1 MGGWVEGSSYRF
13 WSWRNSILKPQRD
26 KPNPLS
32 CPEGALEFR
41 EDTWW
46 YKKHKNKDYVYVKIV
61 NWHSLPQWYPD
72 KDYGKPIYPEP
83 GKDVIQKKRSCTG
96 TERGLHVYSYI
107 GVKRPWD
114 MQRPKVSLFCV
125 LIKWHGNT
133 CRCWKGWKDSVQA
146 TQNLPKNHFFY
157 PNPWMCFISDQL
169 HATFKNLTSQNRIS
183 IKAMHECAPSQALKV
198 EYPGT
203 AHMSPLRCSL

>member
-1 MGGWVEGSSYRF
+1 MDEISGWVGCRQQLPVLKLTQLNLETTKRQTKPFIMPWGGARVSKRYMVVQKAQKQQNCELTQSSSVASGQGLWEAYLPGTREG
-13 WSWRNSILKPQRD
+13 
-26 KPNPLS
+26 
-32 CPEGALEFR
+32 C
-41 EDTWW
+41 
-46 YKKHKNKDYVYVKIV
+46 
-61 NWHSLPQWYPD
+61 HSKEEVLHRY
-72 KDYGKPIYPEP
+72 
-83 GKDVIQKKRSCTG
+83 
-96 TERGLHVYSYI
+96 RGLHVYSYI

-203 AHMSPLRCSL
+203 AHMSPLRYSL

>member
-1 MGGWVEGSSYRF
+1 MVSGQGLWEAYLPGTREG
-13 WSWRNSILKPQRD
+13 
-26 KPNPLS
+26 
-32 CPEGALEFR
+32 C
-41 EDTWW
+41 
-46 YKKHKNKDYVYVKIV
+46 
-61 NWHSLPQWYPD
+61 HSKEEVLHRY
-72 KDYGKPIYPEP
+72 
-83 GKDVIQKKRSCTG
+83 
-96 TERGLHVYSYI
+96 RGLHVYSYI

-183 IKAMHECAPSQALKV
+183 IKAMHECASSQALKE

-203 AHMSPLRCSL
+203 AHMSHIRYFLRYSISDIPEIFHLTYSSDIPSQISPASCSSSPFLAAGALLPSMVSSFFFRSSFHCWFH